1 MAAIRGQ
8 SVFST
13 LSQAL
18 LPVLAETKGSNPL
31 LLLPKQV
38 GGLGLWCPKTGYPL
52 NAAMGSFQKLHTL
65 NPSLF
70 LMVPAVLP
78 YKN

>member
-1 MAAIRGQ
+1 MATIKRHP
-8 SVFST
+8 VFST

-18 LPVLAETKGSNPL
+18 PPVWAVTKGSNPL

-65 NPSLF
+65 YPSLF